1 MKAVIDKER
10 LTTLQ
15 PPPSSQP
22 PALPDPSLAQ
32 LISSQIL
39 ALQKNMESN
48 FGKMVDKIVQIEG
61 RMQDATEQLE

>member
-1 MKAVIDKER
+1 MKAVIDKDR
-10 LTTLQ
+10 LSTIQ
-15 PPPSSQP
+15 PPPSISQP
-22 PALPDPSLAQ
+22 LPDPSLAQ